1 MSDLLAVLR
10 ATRASARAVNAMA
23 RWQWKI
29 THAERSIA
37 WHALQLE
44 RGLMSANCARQLDDI
59 ATADIN
65 HARMNLAKA
74 RGRYERANLTLKRN
88 PL

>member
-10 ATRASARAVNAMA
+10 ATQASARAVEAIA
-23 RWQWKI
+23 RWQREI
-29 THAERSIA
+29 RHAERSIA

-59 ATADIN
+59 AAADIL
-65 HARMNLAKA
+65 HATRQLTMA
-74 RGRYERANLTLKRN
+74 RGRYERANLALKRN

>member
-1 MSDLLAVLR
+1 MANLPDVIR
-10 ATRASARAVNAMA
+10 ATQASARAVDAMA
-23 RWQWKI
+23 RWQREI

-37 WHALQLE
+37 WHALQLK

-59 ATADIN
+59 AAADIL
-65 HARMNLAKA
+65 HATRQLAMA
-74 RGRYERANLTLKRN
+74 RGRYERANLALKRN